1 MDIFLQILIAVIP
14 AAIVFL
20 TTALFLKKQE
30 EREVRRMQVEMSQ
43 KKKATNFLSER
54 MEAYQRSVLLLER
67 IHPNSLVMRIHNPAL
82 PAMVFQSELIKAVRE
97 EFEHNVTQ
105 QLFISIEAWHL
116 LKNAKD
122 ETVKIIN
129 VAGKQ
134 MNDTSMSTDLAAKIF
149 EIVGEVGQLP
159 SEIAVEYVKKEFQEL
174 F

>member
-1 MDIFLQILIAVIP
+1 MDIFLQILIAIIP

-43 KKKATNFLSER
+43 KRKATNFLSER

-67 IHPNSLVMRIHNPAL
+67 IHPNSLVMRVHNPAL

-105 QLFISIEAWHL
+105 QLFMSIEAWHL

-159 SEIAVEYVKKEFQEL
+159 SEIAVEFVKKEFQEL